1 MKCLVARNGLIKN
14 QTMKQEDENGIALN
28 TEAIKSLLDW
38 YVEKK
43 TWEDAKLERYKWE
56 AFCWFEEFYYSEL
69 PIEKRIELAFSRAD
83 NLLASSSYYPLGML
97 RHVIPHYPYLL
108 DILYDESVDLKKRIG
123 IYTEKFGAAV
133 KEMTRS
139 GYYDWDKKG
148 KVSHHQDVR
157 AISVYLSM
165 RYPERYYLYKFEVF
179 CSFAKCVGYEIV
191 HHSRPDAIN
200 RLLEYFDFCD
210 AVKVELLKNKEFV
223 KYYKAWLKDNRFSDP
238 SFNLL
243 TQDFIYSTVCHRKP
257 FLLPK
262 DVLFLE
268 AKEVSTT
275 DKEQVSTGIV
285 KKVDYVKRDQQRRGL
300 GKDGEQWVMQ
310 YEQDRVG
317 ECNVKN
323 IASECDTAGYDI
335 LSVEDDGSTPR
346 YIEVKT
352 TTGSIDTPFFFSDNE
367 LKFSEM
373 HKEHYYLYR
382 LYEYGK
388 APRLVIIHGS
398 LNDVPAYPVNY
409 KCVVSE

>member
-1 MKCLVARNGLIKN
+1 
-14 QTMKQEDENGIALN
+14 MKQVNKNGIAFN
-28 TEAIKSLLDW
+28 TDAIKSLLDW
-38 YVEKK
+38 YIEKK
-43 TWEDAKLERYKWE
+43 TWEDARLERYKWE
-56 AFCWFEEFYYSEL
+56 AFKWFEEFYYTEL
-69 PIEKRIELAFSRAD
+69 PIEKRVEFAFSRAD

-97 RHVIPHYPYLL
+97 RHVMPHYPYLL
-108 DILYDESVDLKKRIG
+108 DILYDESADIKKRIG

-133 KEMTRS
+133 KELTQS

-148 KVSHHQDVR
+148 KVSPHQDVR

-165 RYPERYYLYKFEVF
+165 RYPEKYYLYKYDVF
-179 CSFAKCVGYEIV
+179 CSFSKCVAYEIV
-191 HHSRPDAIN
+191 HSARLDSVN
-200 RLLEYFDFCD
+200 RLLEYFGFCD
-210 AVKVELLKNKEFV
+210 AVKEVLLKNKEFV
-223 KYYKAWLKDNRFSDP
+223 KYYKAWLKDNKFSDT

-262 DVLFLE
+262 DVLYLE
-268 AKEVSTT
+268 AKDVSTT
-275 DKEQVSTGIV
+275 YKEQVYTGIV

-317 ECNVKN
+317 EGKVKN
-323 IASECDTAGYDI
+323 VASECDAAGYDI

-352 TTGSIDTPFFFSDNE
+352 TTGGIDTPFLFSDNE
-367 LKFSEM
+367 LRFSEM

-382 LYEYGK
+382 LYEYGN
-388 APRLVIIHGS
+388 APRLAIIHGS
-398 LNDVPAYPVNY
+398 LNDVPAQPVNY